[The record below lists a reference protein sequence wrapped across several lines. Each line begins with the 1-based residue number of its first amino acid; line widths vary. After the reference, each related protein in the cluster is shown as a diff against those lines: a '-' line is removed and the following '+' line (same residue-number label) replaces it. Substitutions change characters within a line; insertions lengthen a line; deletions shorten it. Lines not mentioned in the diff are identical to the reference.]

1 MKHALIFAGALL
13 LASVAHAGT
22 SQSADKPL
30 VGQSLDSFNAEA
42 AKIRDGMKADGT
54 YSHMQASDKGRVEAR
69 LQEIEKLLSTHA
81 SQGDLNQNDKVRLVN
96 AQEEVNGILKHN
108 DNNRLVC
115 EHVAPVG
122 SHVPVT
128 TCRTYGE
135 LMEQH
140 KSDQDYLRRQSM
152 MHSASGN

>member
-1 MKHALIFAGALL
+1 MKRALILLGALL
-13 LASVAHAGT
+13 LASAAHAET
-22 SQSADKPL
+22 STSSDKP
-30 VGQSLDSFNAEA
+30 VVAQSLESFKAEA
-42 AKIRDGMKADGT
+42 TKVREGMKADGM
-54 YSHMQASDKGRVEAR
+54 YSHIQPSDKGRVEAR
-69 LQEIEKLLSTHA
+69 LEEIEKLLTAHA
-81 SQGDLNQNDKVRLVN
+81 GQGDLNQTDKVHLVN
-96 AQEEVNGILKHN
+96 AQEEVNSILKHN

-140 KSDQDYLRRQSM
+140 RADQDYLRKKSM
-152 MHSASGN
+152 IHSSSGN

>member
-1 MKHALIFAGALL
+1 MKRALFLLGTLL
-13 LASVAHAGT
+13 LASAAHAAT

-30 VGQSLDSFNAEA
+30 VAQSLESFNAEA
-42 AKIRDGMKADGT
+42 ARIREGMKADGA
-54 YSHMQASDKGRVEAR
+54 YSHMQSADKGRVEAR
-69 LQEIEKLLSTHA
+69 LEEIQRLLAAHA
-81 SQGDLNQNDKVRLVN
+81 TQGDLNQTDKVHLVN

-115 EHVAPVG
+115 EHTAPVG

-140 KSDQDYLRRQSM
+140 KADQDYLRRQSM
-152 MHSASGN
+152 THSASGS